1 MTELERCREDIDMLT
16 KALFGNG
23 QPSESI
29 AVRLLI
35 LERRAARSEKIGWLT
50 FVGVVGMV
58 SHLFI
63 TWVG

>member
-16 KALFGNG
+16 KALF
-23 QPSESI
+23 